1 MNFFTNF
8 YARTIGRL
16 ITYLQ
21 FRSLEMEEFEEA
33 RLTNKVAAFKA
44 CAASIRSAKDGKSA
58 VINEEKESVC
68 TWIGAPSPINPMVP
82 GLPKN
87 LRPKVLDTILDMM
100 ISEDAQIMLTQTI
113 IKRDSLNESDA
124 VDKTLA
130 EIEKA
135 KETQIQQAGRY
146 SRRYDYAAEDVE
158 NYSGSLMTGTIKH
171 LDTLVARIDGA
182 TRKEVNTLTSMLTLT

>member
-1 MNFFTNF
+1 LNFFTNF

-44 CAASIRSAKDGKSA
+44 CAASIRSSKDGKSA
-58 VINEEKESVC
+58 VINEEIESVC

-82 GLPKN
+82 GFPKN
-87 LRPKVLDTILDMM
+87 LRPLVLDTILDMM
-100 ISEDAQIMLTQTI
+100 ISEDAQIMLTQTL
-113 IKRDSLNESDA
+113 IKRDSLDESEA
-124 VDKTLA
+124 VDKTLN

-135 KETQIQQAGRY
+135 KEIQLQQKGQY
-146 SRRYDYAAEDVE
+146 SRRYESKLNSV
-158 NYSGSLMTGTIKH
+158 GT
-171 LDTLVARIDGA
+171 V
-182 TRKEVNTLTSMLTLT
+182 